1 MKEIHKDQL
10 SKLCKPKQPKGT
22 TMMVA
27 RIRRER
33 ESGRT
38 ISGRGQVRA
47 PTVLEIITRM
57 KKLTRKLE
65 GITKWARR
73 NSPRKG
79 FSVITVRNE
88 DILQMNAKI
97 KRFQEMQMRLN

>member
-1 MKEIHKDQL
+1 MKETHKDQL

-38 ISGRGQVRA
+38 ISKRGQVRA
-47 PTVLEIITRM
+47 PSVLEIIIRM
-57 KKLTRKLE
+57 K
-65 GITKWARR
+65 
-73 NSPRKG
+73 N
-79 FSVITVRNE
+79 
-88 DILQMNAKI
+88 
-97 KRFQEMQMRLN
+97 